1 LSVEVDSLIASAET
15 RIETQRK
22 YVRSLSGDF
31 EASMKAITE
40 LDSLMSALD
49 KLKAYRARII
59 PEVEGA
65 H

>member
-1 LSVEVDSLIASAET
+1 MSVEVDSLIASAET